1 MANLTK
7 EDVTEIVEK
16 TVDRVMLR
24 MGIDTSDPIEV
35 QEDHRWVRN
44 ARKGSENVKS
54 KALMTVVGSV
64 FTGIC
69 FLIYKGFK
77 AMGGFG

>member
-1 MANLTK
+1 MSNLTK
-7 EDVTEIVEK
+7 EDVSEIVEK

-44 ARKGSENVKS
+44 ARKGTENVKS
-54 KALMTVVGSV
+54 KALMTVVGSA